1 MGNPEFRERLRAAAP
16 WVLDGLLAVVMA
28 AVGFALL
35 ASVLPFDPGS
45 PPGAGGQAGR
55 GRPRRPGV
63 ALVAAAVVLAI
74 AGPWLPAKG
83 VDVAVADPGLV
94 LAWAG
99 GRLVMARDLT

>member
-1 MGNPEFRERLRAAAP
+1 MGNPEFRERLRA
-16 WVLDGLLAVVMA
+16 
-28 AVGFALL
+28 
-35 ASVLPFDPGS
+35 
-45 PPGAGGQAGR
+45 
-55 GRPRRPGV
+55 
-63 ALVAAAVVLAI
+63 